1 MCVCVLCKHIY
12 TYMLCI
18 FSASQGMHY
27 ISTSCLREIHV
38 HVLMC
43 TKMHIMISSL
53 CGDKEKCLVHD
64 KEPAF
69 IGTSILATCTEKIY
83 QEKVR
88 GTENTP

>member
-1 MCVCVLCKHIY
+1 
-12 TYMLCI
+12 
-18 FSASQGMHY
+18 
-27 ISTSCLREIHV
+27 
-38 HVLMC
+38 
-43 TKMHIMISSL
+43 MHIMISSL